1 MEETANTLRLAI
13 SIDALVA
20 IGTLLLIAI
29 GLATLFLM
37 VRANQKS
44 DNAEFRKEMR
54 ESMSE
59 FRSEMRESFA
69 EMRADNAGFRSE
81 MRESFAEMKSDNAEF
96 RREMRESMSEF
107 RSEVREYLSEM
118 KSDNAQFRVEMREL
132 ANRVNGV
139 ELEQARING
148 AMSARR
154 NDPVSEEPQESAED
168 AGS

>member
-13 SIDALVA
+13 SMDALVA

-44 DNAEFRKEMR
+44 DNAEFRREMR
-54 ESMSE
+54 ESISE
-59 FRSEMRESFA
+59 FRSEMRESL
-69 EMRADNAGFRSE
+69 SE
-81 MRESFAEMKSDNAEF
+81 MKTDNAEF
-96 RREMRESMSEF
+96 RREMRESFSEF
-107 RSEVREYLSEM
+107 RSEM
-118 KSDNAQFRVEMREL
+118 KADNAQFRSEMREL

-148 AMSARR
+148 AMSVRR
-154 NDPVSEEPQESAED
+154 NYPVSEEPQESAEEGAD
-168 AGS
+168 S

>member
-44 DNAEFRKEMR
+44 DNAEFRA
-54 ESMSE
+54 
-59 FRSEMRESFA
+59 EMRESFS
-69 EMRADNAGFRSE
+69 EFRKE
-81 MRESFAEMKSDNAEF
+81 TRESLSEMKSDNAEF
-96 RREMRESMSEF
+96 RRETRESF
-107 RSEVREYLSEM
+107 SEM
-118 KSDNAQFRVEMREL
+118 KSDNAEFRSEIRADNAQFRAEMREL
-132 ANRVNGV
+132 AKRVNAV

-154 NDPVSEEPQESAED
+154 NDPAGEEPQESAEGRSD
-168 AGS
+168 S

>member
-1 MEETANTLRLAI
+1 MEETASTLRLAI
-13 SIDALVA
+13 SVDALVA

-37 VRANQKS
+37 VRANKKS
-44 DNAEFRKEMR
+44 DNTEFRREMR

-59 FRSEMRESFA
+59 MKS
-69 EMRADNAGFRSE
+69 DNAGFRSE
-81 MRESFAEMKSDNAEF
+81 MRESFSEMKADNAEF
-96 RREMRESMSEF
+96 RREMRESFSEF
-107 RSEVREYLSEM
+107 RKEVREYLSEM
-118 KSDNAQFRVEMREL
+118 KADNAEFRVEMREL

-154 NDPVSEEPQESAED
+154 NDPVSEEPRESAEGRAD
-168 AGS
+168 S

>member
-13 SIDALVA
+13 SMDALVA

-44 DNAEFRKEMR
+44 DNAEFRREMR
-54 ESMSE
+54 ESLSEMRADNAEFRREMSESISE
-59 FRSEMRESFA
+59 FRSEMRESL
-69 EMRADNAGFRSE
+69 SE
-81 MRESFAEMKSDNAEF
+81 MKTDNAEF
-96 RREMRESMSEF
+96 RREMREYISE
-107 RSEVREYLSEM
+107 
-118 KSDNAQFRVEMREL
+118 FRVEMREL

-154 NDPVSEEPQESAED
+154 NDPVSEEPQESAEER
-168 AGS
+168 

>member
-1 MEETANTLRLAI
+1 MEETANTLQLAI

-37 VRANQKS
+37 VRAN
-44 DNAEFRKEMR
+44 R
-54 ESMSE
+54 
-59 FRSEMRESFA
+59 
-69 EMRADNAGFRSE
+69 
-81 MRESFAEMKSDNAEF
+81 KSDNAEF

-107 RSEVREYLSEM
+107 RSEMRESFSEM
-118 KSDNAQFRVEMREL
+118 RADNAEFRREMRESISEFRVEMREL
-132 ANRVNGV
+132 ANRVNAV

-154 NDPVSEEPQESAED
+154 NDPVSEEPRESAEGRAD
-168 AGS
+168 S